1 MEGAA
6 AANEGAA
13 PRRGANE
20 DKEAEEAAA
29 NQQRDEGSAAAN
41 GNVPLKGSA
50 NERTRSCGLP
60 NQDAETQEATNGG
73 EDPQA
78 ANEDTGHKAAANENA
93 AHTALANENSAPSP
107 AANQQQAPPP
117 QHQADDLAPLVA
129 AANQAREPWDWSL
142 EEAWLRTPEGEGL
155 ETWGVELEAFEAEPD
170 EEEAEL
176 DTLEA
181 ELVRRGPVAQGA
193 ELITQGVAVKPQG
206 AELIAQGEAFKPQGA
221 GLITQ
226 GAAVKPQ
233 GAELKA
239 QGEVYKPQG
248 AELITQ
254 GMAVKP
260 QGAELKPQG
269 AELIAQGAAVKPQGA
284 ELDPCA
290 VNPKDPGAGFEAQGA
305 GFEAQGVEIGAHGA
319 EPSPPDPVS
328 GAWQRSPDGAWWKLR
343 ARRGQGLARPGPGSL
358 CRVRLRVPVS
368 CRSPWGAPA
377 VPCGRWLSVRLGEA
391 EGRWSALLD
400 AALETMAAGELA
412 WLRPHRGDD
421 DDGSAAVLLVRLG
434 RFAPAPPF
442 WAAPPAA
449 RWHAVE
455 AGLARGAAL
464 AANGRDFAAVRA
476 LARALRR
483 AVAAAGPA
491 PLPERA
497 AALKAE
503 LHAALAAA
511 QLRLGRPAAAAS
523 NAGRALALRPAHLE
537 ARYARGV
544 ALAAM
549 RDLEAARQELLAVLR
564 ARPGHGGARRELGRV
579 RGAARERDAQLGARL
594 GKMFA

>member
-13 PRRGANE
+13 PRGGANE

-29 NQQRDEGSAAAN
+29 NQQRDAGSAAAN

-60 NQDAETQEATNGG
+60 NQDAETREATNGG

-78 ANEDTGHKAAANENA
+78 ANEDTGHKAAANLNT
-93 AHTALANENSAPSP
+93 AHKAPANENPAPSP

-117 QHQADDLAPLVA
+117 QHRADDLAPLAA

-176 DTLEA
+176 DALEA

-206 AELIAQGEAFKPQGA
+206 AELKAQGAE
-221 GLITQ
+221 LITQ
-226 GAAVKPQ
+226 GVAVKPQ
-233 GAELKA
+233 GAEL
-239 QGEVYKPQG
+239 E
-248 AELITQ
+248 
-254 GMAVKP
+254 
-260 QGAELKPQG
+260 
-269 AELIAQGAAVKPQGA
+269 
-284 ELDPCA
+284 PCA

-305 GFEAQGVEIGAHGA
+305 EFEAQGAGFEAQGAGFKAQGAGFEAQGAEFEAQGAGFEAQGA
-319 EPSPPDPVS
+319 EPSPPNPVS
-328 GAWQRSPDGAWWKLR
+328 GAWQPSPDGAWWKLR
-343 ARRGQGLARPGPGSL
+343 ARRGRGLARPGPGSL

-368 CRSPWGAPA
+368 GRCPWGAPA

-412 WLRPHRGDD
+412 WLRPRGDD
-421 DDGSAAVLLVRLG
+421 DDGSTAVLLVRLG

-464 AANGRDFAAVRA
+464 AANGQDFSAVRA

-497 AALKAE
+497 AAPQGR
-503 LHAALAAA
+503 AARGAGGGAAA
-511 QLRLGRPAAAAS
+511 LGRPAAAAG